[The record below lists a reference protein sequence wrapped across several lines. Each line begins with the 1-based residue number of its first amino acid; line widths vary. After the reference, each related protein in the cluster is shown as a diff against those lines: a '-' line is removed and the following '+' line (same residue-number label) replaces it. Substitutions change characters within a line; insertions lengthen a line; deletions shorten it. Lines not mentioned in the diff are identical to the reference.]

1 MLGVRQPNVKIHILL
16 HFTNWVEF
24 ILYLDPV
31 YPAYKG
37 SQEMFSQVSPMV
49 MNICCKVGRVPDYL
63 FEPSVLGLT
72 GFKLRPSV
80 KY

>member
-1 MLGVRQPNVKIHILL
+1 MLKICWGVRQ
-16 HFTNWVEF
+16 HFTKWVEF

-37 SQEMFSQVSPMV
+37 SQEMFSQGLATVV
-49 MNICCKVGRVPDYL
+49 NICCKVDRVPDYL
-63 FEPSVLGLT
+63 FEPSVLGLS
-72 GFKLRPSV
+72 GVKLKFRS